1 MIVHPDLR
9 ALRSDDAPQRQ
20 TQEELYRAVGAWR
33 ETSEVAAVLAGL
45 ARYAEGA
52 SLADCAALAALFDE
66 ASDLALPLT
75 RAFAAAAAQGLAA
88 APLGYLPLRHFSDGV
103 ISTLLLGHAGS
114 VTLSLVAVDGAG
126 LAARPSPIAVDFRP
140 SDVTERVLAGAAEA
154 ELISCRSL
162 GDRLAELSRAPL
174 ALLPG
179 QVIRRD
185 GARTAMLLGEVTC
198 CLVTLRLQRRR
209 ADDGPT
215 REYALADGRLLH
227 QAASN
232 PRDSRLELTMAL
244 LGRMGRADAAPHIA
258 NLARAGG
265 STAMRWQALRECLAL
280 DTAEGFAAL
289 TAVATSPEDPLAPI
303 AGTLRAQLVETYPQ
317 LGALEPCPA

>member
-9 ALRSDDAPQRQ
+9 ALRSDDAPQRHA
-20 TQEELYRAVGAWR
+20 QERLYRAVGAWR
-33 ETSEVAAVLAGL
+33 ETPEVVAVLADL
-45 ARYAEGA
+45 AAYAEGNG
-52 SLADCAALAALFDE
+52 LENCGALAALFDE
-66 ASDLALPLT
+66 TSDLALPLT
-75 RAFAAAAAQGLAA
+75 HAFAAAAAQGLIE

-103 ISTLLLGHAGS
+103 ISTLLLGHAGP

-140 SDVTERVLAGAAEA
+140 SEVAERVLAGSARA
-154 ELISCRSL
+154 ELIECRVL
-162 GDRLAELSRAPL
+162 GDRQAQLGREPL
-174 ALLPG
+174 ALSPG
-179 QVIRRD
+179 RVIRRD
-185 GARTAMLLGEVTC
+185 GAQTALLLGAVC
-198 CLVTLRLQRRR
+198 GCLVSLRLQRRR

-258 NLARAGG
+258 ALARAGG

-289 TAVATSPEDPLAPI
+289 TVVATSPDDPLAPV
-303 AGTLRAQLVETYPQ
+303 AGALRAQLVETYPQ